1 MGTQEEHTVPFS
13 WEESRPTGL
22 LEYSLQ
28 IQAAAATEQL
38 LATLNSILIM
48 HLILFFLKKCPS
60 SDHIYRRRI
69 LYGVKLA

>member
-13 WEESRPTGL
+13 WEESRQTGL

-48 HLILFFLKKCPS
+48 HLILFFLKNVLLV
-60 SDHIYRRRI
+60 IIFIGEEFYT
-69 LYGVKLA
+69 G

>member
-1 MGTQEEHTVPFS
+1 MGTQEHTVPFS

-28 IQAAAATEQL
+28 IQAAVAAEQL
-38 LATLNSILIM
+38 LTALNSILIM
-48 HLILFFLKKCPS
+48 HLILFFFKKKSPS

-69 LYGVKLA
+69 LYGVKLV

>member
-13 WEESRPTGL
+13 WEESRPIGL

-28 IQAAAATEQL
+28 IQAAVAAEQL
-38 LATLNSILIM
+38 LTALNSILIM
-48 HLILFFLKKCPS
+48 HLIFFSLKKSPS

-69 LYGVKLA
+69 LYGVKLV